1 MPYSSVLERAS
12 GTHKY
17 SVQQELSLLTS
28 TCSVV
33 CLLPQAYS
41 NKLRLAAL
49 EVPGFIFLWCLGAQR
64 KGMVI
69 NMKNVIVVCGLN
81 GAGKSTLGKALA
93 EKLNYRFIDIEDIYF
108 PKDNPEYKYLNPRPF
123 EEVERI
129 LSNIISENNN
139 FVLALVKGN
148 FNKDIVSHFKCAVY
162 IEAPKET
169 RIKRVYQRSY
179 NKFGERMLEG
189 GDLYEK
195 EKAFFDFVK
204 SKDENTVEV
213 WMSSISCPIIRVNGT
228 LPIDVNVTFIANRV
242 AKGVL

>member
-69 NMKNVIVVCGLN
+69 NMEFPFYDAPNTAAIICCHIMESKSPILYVSHDEDDGMWQFLCGQVHTTDE
-81 GAGKSTLGKALA
+81 A
-93 EKLNYRFIDIEDIYF
+93 KLVSLRWVFDFDHS
-108 PKDNPEYKYLNPRPF
+108 
-123 EEVERI
+123 VG
-129 LSNIISENNN
+129 
-139 FVLALVKGN
+139 VLADMPCGYYAQRKN
-148 FNKDIVSHFKCAVY
+148 RDDSW
-162 IEAPKET
+162 T
-169 RIKRVYQRSY
+169 IKKR
-179 NKFGERMLEG
+179 
-189 GDLYEK
+189 
-195 EKAFFDFVK
+195 
-204 SKDENTVEV
+204 
-213 WMSSISCPIIRVNGT
+213 
-228 LPIDVNVTFIANRV
+228 
-242 AKGVL
+242 